1 MCYVYLHATA
11 PSFLPPS
18 AAGNILSLLL
28 RGGAVVVGEK
38 RIISRTAWILFFKR
52 LFSPFLNVTK
62 GESACHLYPPKTKV
76 CTWVT
81 SPPPFFAF
89 MKRKIRWLFFR
100 GGESTSLTSSLEVTA
115 RTQQGREEVPRSD
128 TPLFPPI
135 LYPQQVPTEKSVLEN
150 KKRGLLFYPH
160 ACGSRRP

>member
-1 MCYVYLHATA
+1 MCYVYLHAAA

-62 GESACHLYPPKTKV
+62 GESACHLYPPKNKGMYLGYV
-76 CTWVT
+76 
-81 SPPPFFAF
+81 PPPF
-89 MKRKIRWLFFR
+89 
-100 GGESTSLTSSLEVTA
+100 SLS
-115 RTQQGREEVPRSD
+115 
-128 TPLFPPI
+128 
-135 LYPQQVPTEKSVLEN
+135 
-150 KKRGLLFYPH
+150 
-160 ACGSRRP
+160 